1 MNSLNIFDDKID
13 LASKYFFPQNLRLS
27 FISSMQSYVTEKSY
41 FQAKK
46 FPHQHVINED
56 SPKQRKASCTK
67 EGVNSEL
74 RDKSFYVIISHV
86 REITF
91 WIRWYFTL
99 SKWGPERAAVCL
111 LHMSTEGQSCCRD
124 PTGACIFKDL
134 SICIH
139 FHSVLWTVSQ
149 YLNSTSCMQKIT
161 CSKILLL

>member
-1 MNSLNIFDDKID
+1 MNSLKIFDDKID

-91 WIRWYFTL
+91 
-99 SKWGPERAAVCL
+99 
-111 LHMSTEGQSCCRD
+111 
-124 PTGACIFKDL
+124 
-134 SICIH
+134 
-139 FHSVLWTVSQ
+139 
-149 YLNSTSCMQKIT
+149 
-161 CSKILLL
+161 